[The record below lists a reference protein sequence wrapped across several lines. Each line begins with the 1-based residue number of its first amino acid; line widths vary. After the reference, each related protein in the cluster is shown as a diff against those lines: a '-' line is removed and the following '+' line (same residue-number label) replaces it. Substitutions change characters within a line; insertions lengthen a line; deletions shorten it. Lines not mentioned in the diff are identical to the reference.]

1 MLFCYCNVAL
11 VFLCSYRFY
20 QTVSAASLLAVVR
33 TELGGDSEGG
43 VGSIRLAPSTRRGS
57 RVPSRTGML
66 NRCRHSDGTG
76 IFVPDAYTSSP
87 SCSLLLYQYKGS
99 IEEMTP
105 SRAGVCPGCCWTC
118 GRSSA
123 AATRIIAA
131 VSLRGRERNRLS
143 QIGFVQTHFHNVVT
157 R

>member
-1 MLFCYCNVAL
+1 MLFCYYCNVAL

-43 VGSIRLAPSTRRGS
+43 VGSVRLPPSTRRGS
-57 RVPSRTGML
+57 RVPSRTGL
-66 NRCRHSDGTG
+66 PNRRRHSDGTAL
-76 IFVPDAYTSSP
+76 FVPDAHISSP
-87 SCSLLLYQYKGS
+87 SCSLLLYQDKGS
-99 IEEMTP
+99 IEETTP
-105 SRAGVCPGCCWTC
+105 PRAGICPGGCWTR

-123 AATRIIAA
+123 AATRIVAA
-131 VSLRGRERNRLS
+131 VSLKGREKQKES
-143 QIGFVQTHFHNVVT
+143 HFCWNSLNVVT